1 MLRLLMCLILP
12 ALFTANA
19 GGLESKPPNTSV
31 SVQTLVKERQE
42 NVAALLKIYPSITK
56 GCGQP
61 NWDYHGVAILFPIG
75 RADEFYV
82 SESGLQFYIQMVNHV
97 PKRRWC
103 GLLVNTEGQLA
114 STIGHNTFISFMQN
128 NLSGKAPLTYASQRG
143 RLPIYVGRL
152 DSYSLLGIQSGQ
164 SLVSETGQQKCFAVV
179 KEGLGI
185 SWPIITEPLRC
196 AE

>member
-1 MLRLLMCLILP
+1 MLP

-56 GCGQP
+56 DCGQP
-61 NWDYHGVAILFPIG
+61 NWDYHGVEILLPVG
-75 RADEFYV
+75 RADEFYI
-82 SESGLQFYIQMVNHV
+82 SESGIQLYIQVVNHQ
-97 PKRRWC
+97 PKRQWC
-103 GLLVNTEGQLA
+103 GLYAGLEGQPVSSA
-114 STIGHNTFISFMQN
+114 GKNTFVSFMQN